1 MAAVVVG
8 GVTIF
13 GWVENRERERER
25 ERESELMQNWP
36 WASCSSD
43 GCSMELL
50 MLVKAYG
57 SYRWPGLERER
68 GGQERREGEGNK

>member
-1 MAAVVVG
+1 MVVG

-13 GWVENRERERER
+13 GWVENRER